1 MKVDGF
7 EIEIFKEPVL
17 YFISLRCEIKDN
29 NETFVHT
36 IPIVAGI
43 TDIIDDASDDI
54 NGYTVH
60 LDHDDVVLGII
71 PAPVGMFKVS
81 AWISDWDTPME
92 LGFEYPGT
100 QKDWTKIATALAK
113 LNQQLKLK
121 REGLK

>member
-1 MKVDGF
+1 MKVDDF
-7 EIEIFKEPVL
+7 KIKIFKEPVL
-17 YFISLRCEIKDN
+17 YFISLQCKIKGK

-60 LDHDDVVLGII
+60 LDHDDVVLGLI
-71 PAPVGMFKVS
+71 PAPVGMFRVS
-81 AWISDWDTPME
+81 AWITDWDTPME
-92 LGFEYPGT
+92 LGFEYPGIP
-100 QKDWTKIATALAK
+100 KEWMKIATAGAK

>member
-1 MKVDGF
+1 MNVDGF
-7 EIEIFKEPVL
+7 KIEIFKEPVL
-17 YFISLRCEIKDN
+17 YFISLQCKIKGS

-54 NGYTVH
+54 NGDTVH
-60 LDHDDVVLGII
+60 LDHDDVVLGLI
-71 PAPVGMFKVS
+71 PAPVGVFRVS
-81 AWISDWDTPME
+81 AWINDWDTPME
-92 LGFEYPGT
+92 LGLEYPGT
-100 QKDWTKIATALAK
+100 PKDWTKIATAGAK

>member
-17 YFISLRCEIKDN
+17 YFISLQCEISDSKG
-29 NETFVHT
+29 TFVHT

-54 NGYTVH
+54 NGETVH
-60 LDHDDVVLGII
+60 LDHDDVVLGLI
-71 PAPVGMFKVS
+71 PAPVGMFRVS
-81 AWISDWDTPME
+81 AWINDWDTPME

-100 QKDWTKIATALAK
+100 PKDWTKIATSCAK